1 MRLLI
6 WAWGILFHSSSKASR
21 SSLTL
26 PGGFW
31 RCRTRVSRLSQRC
44 SMGFRSGLF
53 EGQSSMKS
61 VLLFRKNWILSRA
74 TWGLAFSCWNTEIT
88 PWFCKRGT
96 TCGARTWSLYFWAFK
111 LPSMTTN
118 WVRYPLLIP
127 AQTTTEPHHQN
138 DPAEERNNQRNV
150 HSYVGRPWSD
160 HHYWTMQTWIH
171 LKKESSA
178 SLALSSWCYQLIEA
192 CHGDDDPLI
201 LFRHR
206 DDVHANCSQP
216 NDFVRFEQRSWD
228 YEYLGWQTL

>member
-6 WAWGILFHSSSKASR
+6 WAWCILFHSSSKASR

-31 RCRTRVSRLSQRC
+31 RCRTCVSRLSQRC

-61 VLLFRKNWILSRA
+61 ILLFRKNWILSRA
-74 TWGLAFSCWNTEIT
+74 TWGLALSCWNTEIT
-88 PWFCKRGT
+88 PWFCKRET
-96 TCGARTWSLYFWAFK
+96 MCGARTRSLYFERSNCHQWP
-111 LPSMTTN
+111 LIGYDTHNLSRPRPSRN
-118 WVRYPLLIP
+118 PNR
-127 AQTTTEPHHQN
+127 QN
-138 DPAEERNNQRNV
+138 DPAEERNSQRNV

-171 LKKESSA
+171 LKKESFA
-178 SLALSSWCYQLIEA
+178 SLALSRWCVYQPTEA

-201 LFRHR
+201 LFRRR
-206 DDVHANCSQP
+206 DDVH
-216 NDFVRFEQRSWD
+216 
-228 YEYLGWQTL
+228 